1 MQRLDNIGRKTFT
14 RYFNRM
20 QGLSWIERNAVKN
33 PEEFMRPGPEPL
45 LQDRPDHKG
54 ETFNQG
60 ELYNLKIRKGTINS
74 EEREKINDHVKVTI
88 EMLKAL
94 YFTPDL
100 KNVIEY
106 AACHHERVDGTGYP
120 NHLKGNEMSV
130 PAKIMAI
137 ADVFEALTSN
147 DRPYKEPK
155 KLSTVLRIMQ
165 NMKNT
170 GHIDPDLYQT
180 FLKHGVYREYAESYM
195 EPDQIDEIVVEN
207 YL

>member
-1 MQRLDNIGRKTFT
+1 
-14 RYFNRM
+14 
-20 QGLSWIERNAVKN
+20 
-33 PEEFMRPGPEPL
+33 
-45 LQDRPDHKG
+45 
-54 ETFNQG
+54 
-60 ELYNLKIRKGTINS
+60 
-74 EEREKINDHVKVTI
+74 
-88 EMLKAL
+88 
-94 YFTPDL
+94 
-100 KNVIEY
+100 
-106 AACHHERVDGTGYP
+106 
-120 NHLKGNEMSV
+120 MSV